1 MSDTTDT
8 IFFMH
13 IPKTAGTSV
22 RHSAIEYFG
31 EDRAMLLYGDGAK
44 STSLPLQE
52 RFFGTWSHL
61 NQTQRFQMLSDYL
74 VENRIPFF
82 SSHARLDQLP
92 CFVPGRAFAIFREP
106 VARVVSH
113 YRQHLKRHPWLPIEE
128 FIELPVQQNV
138 QFRTLGKTALE
149 QIGIIGLQN
158 QFEETLARVN
168 RFFQIELSV
177 AKMNTSPLVA
187 QIKNRFLSQD
197 LLERIEKLNDK
208 DMDLYE
214 RARKRFAEQA

>member
-1 MSDTTDT
+1 MSDT

-22 RHSAIEYFG
+22 RYSAKQYFG
-31 EDRAMLLYGDGAK
+31 EDRAMLLYGDGAQ
-44 STSLPLQE
+44 STSPPLQE

-61 NQTQRFQMLSDYL
+61 SQVQRFVKLSDYL
-74 VENRIPFF
+74 VENKIPFF

-92 CFVPGRAFAIFREP
+92 CFVPERAFAIFREP

-113 YRQHLKRHPWLPIEE
+113 YHQHLKKHDWLPIEE

-138 QFRTLGKTALE
+138 QCRTLGKTVLE
-149 QIGIIGLQN
+149 QLGIVGLQN
-158 QFEETLARVN
+158 EFEETLARVN
-168 RFFQIELSV
+168 RFFQIDLRF
-177 AKMNTSPLVA
+177 AKRNTSSLTA
-187 QIKNRFLSQD
+187 QLKNRFLSKE
-197 LLERIEKLNDK
+197 LLQRIETLNDK
-208 DMDLYE
+208 DMELFE